1 MSEATAQRDPVRD
14 KVVAGSAADD
24 LLARVMAFE
33 LDDVDS
39 PMPFTKRLARDN
51 RWPLAYAIRVVR
63 EYRRFVFLA
72 MCAGHTAVPSEQVD
86 QAWHL
91 HLLYTRSYWDGLCAD
106 VLDRPLHHGPTRG
119 GEQDKH
125 ESLYRQTIDSYAR
138 LFGVSPPEDIW
149 PSVRERFRGAHT
161 GVHVYASDYWL
172 IPRPGVWWRRLR
184 GVFSASGGGQ

>member
-1 MSEATAQRDPVRD
+1 MPEATAQREPVRGEG
-14 KVVAGSAADD
+14 VAGRVADD

-33 LDDVDS
+33 LDDPES

-72 MCAGHTAVPSEQVD
+72 MRAGHTVVPSEQVD

-106 VLDRPLHHGPTRG
+106 VLGRPLHHGPTRG
-119 GEQDKH
+119 GEQHKH
-125 ESLYRQTIDSYAR
+125 ETLYQQTLDSYAR
-138 LFGVSPPEDIW
+138 LFDEPPPGDIW
-149 PSVRERFRGAHT
+149 PDVHERFRVAHT
-161 GVHVYASDYWL
+161 GTHVYTGDYWL
-172 IPRPGVWWRRLR
+172 MPRPGVWWRRLR
-184 GVFSASGGGQ
+184 GLFTPSGGRR